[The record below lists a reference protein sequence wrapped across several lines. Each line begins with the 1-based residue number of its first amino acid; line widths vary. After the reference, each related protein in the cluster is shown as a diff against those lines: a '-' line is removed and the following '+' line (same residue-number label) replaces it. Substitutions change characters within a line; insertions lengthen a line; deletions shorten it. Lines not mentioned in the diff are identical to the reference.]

1 MKVHVEG
8 KTEYE
13 RFRNLMQGLLA
24 VPRAELQSKLDEY
37 EKEKQKRKRKK
48 LKSSAL
54 GRASKSSP

>member
-13 RFRNLMQGLLA
+13 RFQNLMRGLLA
-24 VPRAELQSKLDEY
+24 VPRSEIKAKMDEY

-48 LKSSAL
+48 IKSSAS